1 MPGLRATAISSS
13 AIDETSQIASQTAS
27 ASDGAG
33 TLPAN
38 QFPSAVASSST
49 LTASPL
55 RQDTT
60 SSRPQLF
67 SLFSFFLQFARNRM
81 RSWPCNP
88 LASACFEHSI
98 PSGVCGGAGLAFR
111 VAGGAGPEEAG
122 GGPAV

>member
-49 LTASPL
+49 LTASSAPPGYGLFPTSALLPLQFLLAACPEPNAFLAVQSLSIRLLRALDPL
-55 RQDTT
+55 R
-60 SSRPQLF
+60 RLW
-67 SLFSFFLQFARNRM
+67 
-81 RSWPCNP
+81 RS
-88 LASACFEHSI
+88 
-98 PSGVCGGAGLAFR
+98 G
-111 VAGGAGPEEAG
+111 
-122 GGPAV
+122 